1 MNDSHTPDHRQQAQ
15 PWPTWLPWL
24 VLIAIGFFLLR
35 GRLAAPPTITDHR
48 TTPAREPL
56 EATFVNNNQN
66 RVALA
71 AARPRDVAIP
81 AELGGQEQATI
92 ALFRKCSQSTVFIR
106 TRAEHQFNTHRV
118 AEGTGTGFVWDA
130 EGRIVTNFHVVEGA
144 TKLFVTLADQTQY
157 PAEFLGADPGHDLA
171 LLQINAPRE
180 KLAPLPIGTSKDLL
194 LSLIHISE
202 PTRLESKSRMPGC
215 G

>member
-1 MNDSHTPDHRQQAQ
+1 MNDAHTQDHRQQVQ

-35 GRLAAPPTITDHR
+35 GRLSAPPNITDRR
-48 TTPAREPL
+48 TTPEGEPL

-66 RVALA
+66 PSCSGG
-71 AARPRDVAIP
+71 RPRPATWPFPPNWEVRNKQRSPCFASVHSRRSSFARVPNTSSIP
-81 AELGGQEQATI
+81 TAWQRGPAPVSSGML
-92 ALFRKCSQSTVFIR
+92 
-106 TRAEHQFNTHRV
+106 
-118 AEGTGTGFVWDA
+118 

-171 LLQINAPRE
+171 LLQIDAPRE
-180 KLAPLPIGTSKDLL
+180 KAGPLADWNL
-194 LSLIHISE
+194 
-202 PTRLESKSRMPGC
+202 
-215 G
+215 